1 MQFFAPIWPK
11 SQIRHFLRA
20 ISRVFF
26 VVSRKLWWD
35 REPFAPAGPPST
47 KFLEFALQTFAN
59 SASKKA
65 GSRFGQKMAKKCQNR
80 KSAIFRG
87 RDLLCFSTALPE
99 LWWDGNPI
107 AAADTPSTK
116 ALGFIPIFFPIS
128 ASKKG
133 ILRFGQKSIPQKR
146 VFYGGAAKKETFT
159 GEIRQTAIWL
169 STSS

>member
-1 MQFFAPIWPK
+1 LQK
-11 SQIRHFLRA
+11 LR
-20 ISRVFF
+20 F
-26 VVSRKLWWD
+26 W
-35 REPFAPAGPPST
+35 
-47 KFLEFALQTFAN
+47 
-59 SASKKA
+59 
-65 GSRFGQKMAKKCQNR
+65 AKNGQNR
-80 KSAIFRG
+80 KSAIFQRLDH
-87 RDLLCFSTALPE
+87 RRFSTVLPE
-99 LWWDGNPI
+99 FWWNGNPI